1 MPSWVWNEEIAKGE
15 EIVIF
20 DLDGVISDASHRQHF
35 LEKED
40 KDWSG
45 FFAACPN
52 DPPIPSGVELTNL
65 LSNIKSIIILTARP
79 VSVQAQTIN
88 WLKKYGIAWKALI
101 MKSVEDPNLSSE
113 MKLLALEEI
122 RGANLKPILIFDDD
136 PRNIAMF
143 KEQEIPTMSIYSGY
157 YA

>member
-40 KDWSG
+40 KDWNG

-88 WLKKYGIAWKALI
+88 WLKKYGVAWKALI
-101 MKSVEDPNLSSE
+101 MKSVEDPTLSSE
-113 MKLLALEEI
+113 MKLIALEEI
-122 RGANLKPILIFDDD
+122 RDANFKPILIFDDD

>member
-40 KDWSG
+40 KDWNG

-52 DPPIPSGVELTNL
+52 DPPITSGVELTNL
-65 LSNIKSIIILTARP
+65 LSNIKSIISKIIW
-79 VSVQAQTIN
+79 IN
-88 WLKKYGIAWKALI
+88 TTGCMRITQNQNFNFI
-101 MKSVEDPNLSSE
+101 S
-113 MKLLALEEI
+113 
-122 RGANLKPILIFDDD
+122 
-136 PRNIAMF
+136 MF
-143 KEQEIPTMSIYSGY
+143 
-157 YA
+157 

>member
-88 WLKKYGIAWKALI
+88 WLKKYSIAWKALI

>member
-35 LEKED
+35 LEKKD
-40 KDWSG
+40 KDWKG

-52 DPPIPSGVELTNL
+52 DPPIPSGVELTHL

-79 VSVQAQTIN
+79 VSVQAQTIE
-88 WLKKYGIAWKALI
+88 WLKKYGVAWKALI
-101 MKSVEDPNLSSE
+101 MKSAEDPDLSSE
-113 MKLLALEEI
+113 MKLLALQEI
-122 RGANLKPILIFDDD
+122 RDANLKPILIFDDD
-136 PRNIAMF
+136 PRNITMF
-143 KEQEIPTMSIYSGY
+143 KEQEVPTMSIYSGY